1 MKKDKILGMIFAVVA
16 AIAIGNIISIEKSCR
31 AATGEYNRLYD
42 TMPFSDK
49 RFDVNTMRRSL
60 GEHAGKSR
68 TPAAGARP
76 DPEEIASRLRQI
88 SDIYADVVGW
98 IDFDTLPISYPL
110 MQGETNQDYL
120 RTTYSGTKATAGSVF
135 VESMNS
141 ADLEDRHT
149 IIYGHNMKDGSMFGR
164 LKKYVSPDFMEK
176 NRYFT
181 IYTPGGDAYLYEA
194 VSCMVVPL
202 DSYVYNLSFEDEE
215 AYGNFLHM
223 IGYDGD
229 DIPQSVTLSTCAG
242 IDKAYRL
249 VVNAVRKQEGF
260 SEEGLLTY
268 FSK

>member
-1 MKKDKILGMIFAVVA
+1 MVA
-16 AIAIGNIISIEKSCR
+16 AIAIGKVISIEKDCR
-31 AATGEYNRLYD
+31 AAAGEYDRLYE

-49 RFDVNTMRRSL
+49 RFDVSTMRRSL

-68 TPAAGARP
+68 TSSAWASP
-76 DPEEIASRLRQI
+76 DPEVIATRLRQI
-88 SDIYADVVGW
+88 SDIYEDVVDW

-120 RTTYSGTKATAGSVF
+120 RTTYSGTKATAGSIF

-149 IIYGHNMKDGSMFGR
+149 IIYEHNMKDGSMFGR
-164 LKKYVSPDFMEK
+164 LKEYLSPDFLEE

-181 IYTPGGDAYLYEA
+181 IYTPRRGRHASERH
-194 VSCMVVPL
+194 VV
-202 DSYVYNLSFEDEE
+202 NLR
-215 AYGNFLHM
+215 
-223 IGYDGD
+223 
-229 DIPQSVTLSTCAG
+229 G
-242 IDKAYRL
+242 IHKAYRL

-260 SEEGLLTY
+260 SEGGLLTY